1 MTAGSYFNGRV
12 IAEYCKYR
20 SCDLISAFFI
30 CQVLPLVGIDHLKD
44 YRRSSTCVG
53 WSRTCLVKAS
63 WYWRLKP
70 QRYSRPLY
78 IFLSFQTSTCTQE
91 SRRYTDMRRCHCQQH
106 PDWCGSPRSCLHG
119 YLAHR
124 AKRGQHWRRPQLF
137 IILYPA
143 IMTTD
148 ATSVRNNHPWLKME
162 FMISMFPLVCFAC
175 LSRRDPWH
183 LLCQT
188 CLESS
193 DIFLAYEV

>member
-1 MTAGSYFNGRV
+1 MVELSLNTAIIEVV
-12 IAEYCKYR
+12 ILLVPFSFAKFY
-20 SCDLISAFFI
+20 
-30 CQVLPLVGIDHLKD
+30 PLLGLTVKLTD

-53 WSRTCLVKAS
+53 WPRTCLVKAS

-70 QRYSRPLY
+70 QRYSGPLY

-124 AKRGQHWRRPQLF
+124 AKRGQNWRPPHLF
-137 IILYPA
+137 MILYPA

-148 ATSVRNNHPWLKME
+148 ATSVPNNHPWLKME
-162 FMISMFPLVCFAC
+162 VFQEGTLDICFV
-175 LSRRDPWH
+175 RRA
-183 LLCQT
+183 LKVQ
-188 CLESS
+188 
-193 DIFLAYEV
+193 IFSWRMR